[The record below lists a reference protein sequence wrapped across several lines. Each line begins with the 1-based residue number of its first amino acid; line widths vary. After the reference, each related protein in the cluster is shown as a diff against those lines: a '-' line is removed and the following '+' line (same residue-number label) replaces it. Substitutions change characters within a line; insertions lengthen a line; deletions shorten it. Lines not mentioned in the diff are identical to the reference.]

1 MCLFQTTQYQQR
13 PFTLKNT
20 FKACRFFALIT
31 LFYCVTSHAEN
42 SEAKLG
48 LAAPLSAFEEAKS
61 LVFSDPYS
69 SLPQYEVSRKHFDI
83 NGENVLLKHA
93 QRTLS
98 SNANFIELDT
108 KHKLLQANGICF
120 AGTWKMSQNSPYS
133 GLFQAGIEVP
143 IIVRA
148 SVSLSGTKQRDKRAF
163 GVAIKL
169 FPYAHSALTENLF
182 LMHSLG
188 GTKTKHVTNLPMT
201 NEPALGELPPFSQLL
216 TAYRLESDLE
226 KADKAFSGKKANA
239 RFRPVSHLAAVKVGD
254 ANSRLAGHTEES
266 TPKLSI
272 SAPTTSKEIEI
283 KPELEIKSE
292 ADSQTEIRGPHWL
305 RAALRPDTPLV
316 DEDDFR
322 DELSLQ
328 HYPNQTLSWVLSAA
342 NFNDAGIDKA
352 HWQQIG
358 EIILTESVVSL
369 TCDTKLHFNH
379 PAIK

>member
-20 FKACRFFALIT
+20 FKVCRFFALTT

-48 LAAPLSAFEEAKS
+48 LATQLSTFEEVKN
-61 LVFSDPYS
+61 LVFSDPYA
-69 SLPQYEVSRKHFDI
+69 SLPQYEVSRKHFDV

-120 AGTWKMSQNSPYS
+120 AGIWKMSQNSPYS
-133 GLFQAGIEVP
+133 GLFQAGTEVP
-143 IIVRA
+143 VIVRA

-163 GVAIKL
+163 GIAIKL
-169 FPYAHSALTENLF
+169 FPYVHSALTENIF

-188 GTKTKHVTNLPMT
+188 GTKTKHVANLPMT

-239 RFRPVSHLAAVKVGD
+239 RFRPVSHLAAVQVGD

-272 SAPTTSKEIEI
+272 SVPTASKEIELER
-283 KPELEIKSE
+283 ELEVKSD
-292 ADSQTEIRGPHWL
+292 ADTKTEKQGPHWL
-305 RAALRPDTPLV
+305 KAALSPDTPLV
-316 DEDDFR
+316 NKDDFR

-328 HYPNQTLSWVLSAA
+328 HYPNNTLSWVISAA
-342 NFNDAGIDKA
+342 EFNDAGVDEA
-352 HWQQIG
+352 RWREIG
-358 EIILTESVVSL
+358 EVTLTESVVST

>member
-1 MCLFQTTQYQQR
+1 M
-13 PFTLKNT
+13 
-20 FKACRFFALIT
+20 
-31 LFYCVTSHAEN
+31 FYCVTSHAEN

-61 LVFSDPYS
+61 LVFPDPYS
-69 SLPQYEVSRKHFDI
+69 SLPQYEVSRKHFDV

-98 SNANFIELDT
+98 SNANFVELDT
-108 KHKLLQANGICF
+108 SHKLLQANGICF
-120 AGTWKMSQNSPYS
+120 AGIWKMSQNSPYS
-133 GLFQAGIEVP
+133 GLFQASTEVP
-143 IIVRA
+143 VIVRA

-163 GVAIKL
+163 GIAIKL
-169 FPYAHSALTENLF
+169 FPYAHSALTENIF

-188 GTKTKHVTNLPMT
+188 GTKTKHVANLPMT

-216 TAYRLESDLE
+216 TAYRLESDLK
-226 KADKAFSGKKANA
+226 KADKGFSGKKANA
-239 RFRPVSHLAAVKVGD
+239 RLRPVSHLAEVKIGGTHLRP
-254 ANSRLAGHTEES
+254 AQHTEES
-266 TPKLSI
+266 TPKLNI
-272 SAPTTSKEIEI
+272 PAPTTSKKVEIDREF
-283 KPELEIKSE
+283 ELKSD
-292 ADSQTEIRGPHWL
+292 ADTKTEKQGPHWL
-305 RAALRPDTPLV
+305 KAALSPDTPLV
-316 DEDDFR
+316 NKDDFR

-379 PAIK
+379 SAIK

>member
-20 FKACRFFALIT
+20 FKACRFFALAT
-31 LFYCVTSHAEN
+31 LFYCVISHAET
-42 SEAKLG
+42 SEAQFKI
-48 LAAPLSAFEEAKS
+48 ATPLSAFEEVKS
-61 LVFSDPYS
+61 LIFSDPYS
-69 SLPQYEVSRKHFDI
+69 SLPQYEVSRKHFDV

-98 SNANFIELDT
+98 SNANFVELDT
-108 KHKLLQANGICF
+108 SHKLLQANGICF
-120 AGTWKMSQNSPYS
+120 AGIWRMSQISPYS
-133 GLFQAGIEVP
+133 GLFQAGTEVP
-143 IIVRA
+143 VIVRA

-163 GVAIKL
+163 GIAIKL
-169 FPYAHSALTENLF
+169 FPYAHSALTENIF

-188 GTKTKHVTNLPMT
+188 GTKTKHVANLPMT

-239 RFRPVSHLAAVKVGD
+239 RFRPVSHLAEVKIGD
-254 ANSRLAGHTEES
+254 AHLRPAQHTEES
-266 TPKLSI
+266 TPKLSL
-272 SAPTTSKEIEI
+272 SAPTTSKQMKIER
-283 KPELEIKSE
+283 ELEVKSK
-292 ADSQTEIRGPHWL
+292 ADTQTEIQDLHWL
-305 RAALRPDTPLV
+305 RAALSPDIPLV
-316 DEDDFR
+316 DKDDFR

-328 HYPNQTLSWVLSAA
+328 HYPNQALSWVLSAA
-342 NFNDAGIDKA
+342 NFNEAGIDKA
-352 HWQQIG
+352 RWQEIG

>member
-20 FKACRFFALIT
+20 FKACRNFALTT
-31 LFYCVTSHAEN
+31 LFYCVASHAET
-42 SEAKLG
+42 SETQLG
-48 LAAPLSAFEEAKS
+48 LATPLSAFEEVKS

-69 SLPQYEVSRKHFDI
+69 SLPQYEVSRKHFDVS
-83 NGENVLLKHA
+83 GENILLKHA

-98 SNANFIELDT
+98 SNANFIELGT

-120 AGTWKMSQNSPYS
+120 SGTWKINQNSPYT
-133 GLFQAGIEVP
+133 GLFQAGTEIP

-148 SVSLSGTKQRDKRAF
+148 SVSLSGTKQQDKRAF
-163 GVAIKL
+163 GIAIKL
-169 FPYAHSALTENLF
+169 FPYAHSALTENIF

-188 GTKTKHVTNLPMT
+188 GTKTKYVANLPMT

-226 KADKAFSGKKANA
+226 EADKAFSGKKANA

-254 ANSRLAGHTEES
+254 ASSRVAEHTEES
-266 TPKLSI
+266 TLELSI

-283 KPELEIKSE
+283 EREFETKSE
-292 ADSQTEIRGPHWL
+292 AEIKTEKQGPHWL
-305 RAALRPDTPLV
+305 RAALNSDTPLV
-316 DEDDFR
+316 NKDDFR
-322 DELSLQ
+322 DELSLR

-352 HWQQIG
+352 KWQEIG
-358 EIILTESVVSL
+358 EVTLTESVLSL

>member
-13 PFTLKNT
+13 PFKFKNT
-20 FKACRFFALIT
+20 FKACRFFALTT
-31 LFYCVTSHAEN
+31 LFNCVTAYAETGGN
-42 SEAKLG
+42 QLG
-48 LAAPLSAFEEAKS
+48 LATPLSPFEQVKS

-69 SLPQYEVSRKHFDI
+69 SLPQYEVSRKHFDV
-83 NGENVLLKHA
+83 NGENILLKHA

-98 SNANFIELDT
+98 SDANFIELGT

-120 AGTWKMSQNSPYS
+120 AGTWKINQSSPYS
-133 GLFQAGIEVP
+133 GLFQPGTEVP

-163 GVAIKL
+163 GMAIKL
-169 FPYAHSALTENLF
+169 FPNAHSALTENIF

-188 GTKTKHVTNLPMT
+188 GTKTQHVANLPMT

-216 TAYRLESDLE
+216 TAYRLESDLK
-226 KADKAFSGKKANA
+226 KADKALSGKKANA

-254 ANSRLAGHTEES
+254 AHPRLTRHTEES
-266 TPKLSI
+266 MLEQSI

-283 KPELEIKSE
+283 ERE
-292 ADSQTEIRGPHWL
+292 ADKKSGAEKKTEKQGPHL
-305 RAALRPDTPLV
+305 LKASLKPDTSLV
-316 DEDDFR
+316 NKDDFR

-328 HYPNQTLSWVLSAA
+328 HYPNHKLSWVISAA
-342 NFNDAGIDKA
+342 AFNDAGIDEAK
-352 HWQQIG
+352 WQEIG

-369 TCDTKLHFNH
+369 TCDTRLHFNH

>member
-13 PFTLKNT
+13 PFTFENT
-20 FKACRFFALIT
+20 FKAYRFFALAT
-31 LFYCVTSHAEN
+31 LFYCVISHAET
-42 SEAKLG
+42 SEAQFKI
-48 LAAPLSAFEEAKS
+48 ATPLSAFEEVKS
-61 LVFSDPYS
+61 LVFSDPYV
-69 SLPQYEVSRKHFDI
+69 SLPQYKVSRKHFDV

-98 SNANFIELDT
+98 SNANFVELDT
-108 KHKLLQANGICF
+108 SHKLLQANGICF
-120 AGTWKMSQNSPYS
+120 AGIWKMSQNSPYS
-133 GLFQAGIEVP
+133 GLFQAGTEVP
-143 IIVRA
+143 VIVRA

-169 FPYAHSALTENLF
+169 FPYAHSALTENIF

-188 GTKTKHVTNLPMT
+188 GTKTKHVANLPMT

-216 TAYRLESDLE
+216 TAYRMESDLKE
-226 KADKAFSGKKANA
+226 ADKGFSGQKADA

-254 ANSRLAGHTEES
+254 ANYRLAGHTEES

-272 SAPTTSKEIEI
+272 SVPTTSKEIELGR
-283 KPELEIKSE
+283 ELEVKSE
-292 ADSQTEIRGPHWL
+292 ADTKPEKQGPHWL
-305 RAALRPDTPLV
+305 KAALSPDTPLV
-316 DEDDFR
+316 NKDDFR

-342 NFNDAGIDKA
+342 NFNDAGIDKV

>member
-20 FKACRFFALIT
+20 FKACRFFALTT

-83 NGENVLLKHA
+83 NDENVLLKHA

-98 SNANFIELDT
+98 SNANFIGLDT

-169 FPYAHSALTENLF
+169 FPYAHSALTENIF

-188 GTKTKHVTNLPMT
+188 GTKTKHVANLPMT

-254 ANSRLAGHTEES
+254 ANSRMAQHTEES

-272 SAPTTSKEIEI
+272 SAPTASKEIELER
-283 KPELEIKSE
+283 ELEVKSE
-292 ADSQTEIRGPHWL
+292 ADTQTEIQGPHWL
-305 RAALRPDTPLV
+305 RAALSSDTPLV

-328 HYPNQTLSWVLSAA
+328 HYPNNTLSWVISAA
-342 NFNDAGIDKA
+342 EFNDTGVVEAR
-352 HWQQIG
+352 WREIG
-358 EIILTESVVSL
+358 EVTLTESVVST

-379 PAIK
+379 SAIK

>member
-20 FKACRFFALIT
+20 FKAYRFFALAT
-31 LFYCVTSHAEN
+31 LFYCVISHAET
-42 SEAKLG
+42 SEAQFKI
-48 LAAPLSAFEEAKS
+48 ATPLSAFEEVKS
-61 LVFSDPYS
+61 LIFSDPYS
-69 SLPQYEVSRKHFDI
+69 SLPQYEVSRKHFDV

-98 SNANFIELDT
+98 SNANFVELDT
-108 KHKLLQANGICF
+108 SHKLLQANGICF
-120 AGTWKMSQNSPYS
+120 AGIWKMSQNSPYS
-133 GLFQAGIEVP
+133 GLFQAGTEVP
-143 IIVRA
+143 VIVRA

-169 FPYAHSALTENLF
+169 FPYAHSALTENIF

-188 GTKTKHVTNLPMT
+188 GTKTKHVANLPMT

-216 TAYRLESDLE
+216 TAYRMESDLKE
-226 KADKAFSGKKANA
+226 ADKGFSGQKADA
-239 RFRPVSHLAAVKVGD
+239 RFRPVSHLAAVQVSD
-254 ANSRLAGHTEES
+254 AHLRPASHTEEN
-266 TPKLSI
+266 TLELSI
-272 SAPTTSKEIEI
+272 PAPTTSKKVEIDREF
-283 KPELEIKSE
+283 ELKSD
-292 ADSQTEIRGPHWL
+292 ADTKTEKQGPHWL
-305 RAALRPDTPLV
+305 KAALSPDTPLV
-316 DEDDFR
+316 NKDDFR

>member
-20 FKACRFFALIT
+20 FKACRFFALTT

-120 AGTWKMSQNSPYS
+120 AGIWKMSQNRPYS

-163 GVAIKL
+163 GIAIKL
-169 FPYAHSALTENLF
+169 FPYAHSSLTENIF

-188 GTKTKHVTNLPMT
+188 GTKTKHVANLPMT

-239 RFRPVSHLAAVKVGD
+239 RFRPVSHLAAVKAGD

-272 SAPTTSKEIEI
+272 SMPTASKEIEI

-292 ADSQTEIRGPHWL
+292 ADTQAEIRGPHWL
-305 RAALRPDTPLV
+305 RAALRSDTPLV
-316 DEDDFR
+316 DKDDFR

-352 HWQQIG
+352 HWQEIG

>member
-1 MCLFQTTQYQQR
+1 M
-13 PFTLKNT
+13 
-20 FKACRFFALIT
+20 
-31 LFYCVTSHAEN
+31 
-42 SEAKLG
+42 
-48 LAAPLSAFEEAKS
+48 
-61 LVFSDPYS
+61 
-69 SLPQYEVSRKHFDI
+69 SRKHFDI

-120 AGTWKMSQNSPYS
+120 AGTWKMSQISPYS
-133 GLFQAGIEVP
+133 GLFQAGTEVP
-143 IIVRA
+143 VIVRA

-163 GVAIKL
+163 GIAIKL
-169 FPYAHSALTENLF
+169 FPYAHSSLTENIF

-188 GTKTKHVTNLPMT
+188 GTKTKHVANLPMT

-239 RFRPVSHLAAVKVGD
+239 RFRPVSHLAAIKVGD
-254 ANSRLAGHTEES
+254 ANSRLAGYTEES

-272 SAPTTSKEIEI
+272 SAPTASKEIELER
-283 KPELEIKSE
+283 ELEVNDTK
-292 ADSQTEIRGPHWL
+292 TEIQGLHWL
-305 RAALRPDTPLV
+305 RAALRSDTPLV

>member
-20 FKACRFFALIT
+20 FKACRFFALAT
-31 LFYCVTSHAEN
+31 LFHCVKSHAETGGTQV
-42 SEAKLG
+42 G
-48 LAAPLSAFEEAKS
+48 LAAPSSPFEEVKS

-83 NGENVLLKHA
+83 KGENVLLKHA

-120 AGTWKMSQNSPYS
+120 AGTWKIDQNSPYT
-133 GLFQAGIEVP
+133 GLFQAGTEIPV
-143 IIVRA
+143 IVRA
-148 SVSLSGTKQRDKRAF
+148 SVSLSGTKQQDKRAF
-163 GVAIKL
+163 GMAVKL
-169 FPYAHSALTENLF
+169 FPNAHSALTENIF

-188 GTKTKHVTNLPMT
+188 GTKTQHVASLPMT

-239 RFRPVSHLAAVKVGD
+239 RFRPVSHLAAVEVSY
-254 ANSRLAGHTEES
+254 ANPRLSVSTEKGTS
-266 TPKLSI
+266 GLSI
-272 SAPTTSKEIEI
+272 SAPTTSNESEI
-283 KPELEIKSE
+283 KTELEIKSE
-292 ADSQTEIRGPHWL
+292 ADTKTEIRGPHWL
-305 RAALRPDTPLV
+305 RASLRSDTPLV

-322 DELSLQ
+322 GELSLQ
-328 HYPNQTLSWVLSAA
+328 HYPNKTLTWTISAA
-342 NFNDAGIDKA
+342 EFNDDGIDKA
-352 HWQQIG
+352 HWQEIG